1 MAYIAYQASVE
12 NLKDLGASSVI
23 TDLTNTPREQSGVE
37 MATTIS
43 DMLLNKSPAEW
54 ENVTMGISE
63 NKVKDVRPA
72 TKILKFF
79 HLSDLPNYY
88 TTFAGIVCSTMTLAF
103 DDAIVDSIIPPL
115 MDLFNLPQEIR
126 DFINNQYLPE
136 VSLI

>member
-63 NKVKDVRPA
+63 DKVKDV
-72 TKILKFF
+72 
-79 HLSDLPNYY
+79 
-88 TTFAGIVCSTMTLAF
+88 
-103 DDAIVDSIIPPL
+103 
-115 MDLFNLPQEIR
+115 
-126 DFINNQYLPE
+126 
-136 VSLI
+136 